1 MIAAPLLF
9 HREIRRRIMRKYM
22 GMIVMLVLWIGLTIG
37 AKVWFSIH
45 PELSELN
52 LIISACYMLFLLA
65 IIPIGLPLHSRA
77 LEVILMLYALGLG
90 VLDVAT
96 FLRADHILVK
106 MIGSLLL
113 APFHGLFYF
122 ERYIGLG
129 SFAIYAIIGCFAAFL
144 VLAAGVGACMVQ
156 ERE

>member
-1 MIAAPLLF
+1 
-9 HREIRRRIMRKYM
+9 MRKYM
-22 GMIVMLVLWIGLTIG
+22 GITVMLILWIGLTIG

-77 LEVILMLYALGLG
+77 LEIILILYALVLG

-106 MIGSLLL
+106 LIGSLFL

-129 SFAIYAIIGCFAAFL
+129 SLRFMQSLAVLLHFWCSQREWVPAWCRKESETMESHRIQKCF
-144 VLAAGVGACMVQ
+144 
-156 ERE
+156 

>member
-1 MIAAPLLF
+1 
-9 HREIRRRIMRKYM
+9 MRKYT
-22 GMIVMLVLWIGLTIG
+22 GTIVMLVLWIGLTIG

-45 PELSELN
+45 PELSQLN
-52 LIISACYMLFLLA
+52 LIISVCYMLFLLA

-96 FLRADHILVK
+96 FLRADHMLVK
-106 MIGSLLL
+106 MIGSLVL
-113 APFHGLFYF
+113 APFHGLFFF
-122 ERYIGLG
+122 ESHISLG
-129 SFAIYAIIGCFAAFL
+129 SFAIYAMIGCFAAFL

>member
-1 MIAAPLLF
+1 
-9 HREIRRRIMRKYM
+9 MRKYM
-22 GMIVMLVLWIGLTIG
+22 GTIVMLVLWIGLTIG

-45 PELSELN
+45 PELSQLN
-52 LIISACYMLFLLA
+52 LMISVCYMLFLLA
-65 IIPIGLPLHSRA
+65 IIPIGLPLHSRV

-96 FLRADHILVK
+96 FLRADHMLVK
-106 MIGSLLL
+106 MIGSLVL
-113 APFHGLFYF
+113 APFHGLFFF
-122 ERYIGLG
+122 ESYISLG
-129 SFAIYAIIGCFAAFL
+129 SFAIYAMIGCFAAFL

>member
-1 MIAAPLLF
+1 
-9 HREIRRRIMRKYM
+9 MRKYM
-22 GMIVMLVLWIGLTIG
+22 GTIVMLILWIGATIG

-45 PELSELN
+45 QELSELN
-52 LIISACYMLFLLA
+52 LILSIGYMLFLLA
-65 IIPIGLPLHSRA
+65 MIPIGLPLHSRA
-77 LEVILMLYALGLG
+77 LEVLLMLYALGLG

-96 FLRADHILVK
+96 FLRTDHILVNLL
-106 MIGSLLL
+106 GSLLL

-156 ERE
+156 DRE